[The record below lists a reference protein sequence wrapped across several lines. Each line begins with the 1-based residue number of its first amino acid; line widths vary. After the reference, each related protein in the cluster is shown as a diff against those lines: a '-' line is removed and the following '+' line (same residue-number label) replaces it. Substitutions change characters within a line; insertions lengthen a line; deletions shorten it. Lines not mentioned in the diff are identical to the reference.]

1 MRLTDD
7 RWAVAGMVAGLGLIL
22 TACGASDTP
31 TATES
36 SAPTSAPSAA
46 ATTAGPT
53 SSASATSSPSGA
65 ASEATITALS
75 TSGTPTDPT
84 VTVTGTGFGARP
96 DPDPATSPQGQEGC
110 PAAPEE
116 GNGFLYGENLYIQ
129 DTAAKVGA
137 EEWTAGR
144 NGGGIFA
151 CIALIIEEWT
161 PTKVVFSFGNTFGKM
176 IPENYYVM
184 SDGDPLEVTLK
195 GATMTGTAKLSG

>member
-1 MRLTDD
+1 
-7 RWAVAGMVAGLGLIL
+7 MVAGLGLIL
-22 TACGASDTP
+22 TACGSSDTP
-31 TATES
+31 TADQS

-184 SDGDPLEVTLK
+184 SDGDPLKVTVK
-195 GATMTGTAKLSG
+195 GAMTGTA